1 MGLQHSHCHGLRA
14 GGSRCQKE
22 CRHCA
27 QLGALRLYRCHRCG
41 RVTLVCGRCDHG
53 QRYCA
58 GECRHNARKESL
70 QRAGRRYQQSVI
82 GKRKHAARMAQ
93 HRRTQQ
99 QKVTHQGTPACAASV
114 IPSPPGTAVLPE
126 KETPNEPQVEETPNT
141 DSQGTDTLGV
151 SQEFSQCG
159 EHRCHFCK
167 VARSRLLR
175 RDWVDTLRR
184 RLCARVSARSPP

>member
-99 QKVTHQGTPACAASV
+99 QKVTHQGTPAVSYTHLQTIRHWTLKRQIDGSV
-114 IPSPPGTAVLPE
+114 IGGQAQPPIDL
-126 KETPNEPQVEETPNT
+126 
-141 DSQGTDTLGV
+141 SLI
-151 SQEFSQCG
+151 
-159 EHRCHFCK
+159 HI
-167 VARSRLLR
+167 
-175 RDWVDTLRR
+175 
-184 RLCARVSARSPP
+184 